1 MPHIWKLGK
10 IAEVWSS
17 VSKLEIQIIYYLFPI
32 ESEVFNLPFR
42 EIHKGCHTKGGGRV
56 MVIL

>member
-17 VSKLEIQIIYYLFPI
+17 ASKLDIQIIYYLFPI
-32 ESEVFNLPFR
+32 ESEVFNLPSR
-42 EIHKGCHTKGGGRV
+42 EIHKGSHTKRGGRE
-56 MVIL
+56 MVIV